1 MNLAAQIAAY
11 KEKGFTGEQAEVIVL
26 MRVASGVLFRDF
38 PESFLLYGGATLLL
52 FHDSVRHSAD
62 LDLLGRAD
70 ELPTAQDLRD
80 SLASGLASVAEA
92 LNIGPLRVEAS
103 GDHVLV
109 KKSDNS
115 LLFKVDITRLGSV
128 LESEVEE
135 HTVEIDDVNVA
146 TVKAA
151 SRDFLLLQKA
161 ECFLLRR
168 IMKVRDAFDIYRLRQ
183 VGVILNEQLE
193 NHLHDTLMSHE
204 IEAGDISEKIAQVD
218 EMRCVSELR
227 SLLPSDVFDVLAR
240 AQFRPIRDALNEL
253 YRRWLENE

>member
-11 KEKGFTGEQAEVIVL
+11 RDKGFTGEQAEVIAL

-38 PESFLLYGGATLLL
+38 PESFLLFGGATLLL
-52 FHDSVRHSAD
+52 FHNSIRHSAD

-70 ELPTAQDLRD
+70 ELPTTADLRA
-80 SLASGLASVAEA
+80 SLATGLVAAAEA
-92 LNIGPLRVEAS
+92 LDLGPLRVEAS

-109 KKSDNS
+109 RKRDNS

-128 LESEVEE
+128 LESEVED
-135 HTVEIDDVNVA
+135 HTVEIDEENVA

-183 VGVILNEQLE
+183 VGVVLNEQLE
-193 NHLHDTLMSHE
+193 NHLHDTLMNHE
-204 IEAGDISEKIAQVD
+204 IEAEDISRRIGQADEK
-218 EMRCVSELR
+218 RCVSELR
-227 SLLPSDVFDVLAR
+227 SLLPSEVFDALAR
-240 AQFRPIRDALNEL
+240 EQFRSLRDALHEL
-253 YRRWLENE
+253 YRRWLEDE